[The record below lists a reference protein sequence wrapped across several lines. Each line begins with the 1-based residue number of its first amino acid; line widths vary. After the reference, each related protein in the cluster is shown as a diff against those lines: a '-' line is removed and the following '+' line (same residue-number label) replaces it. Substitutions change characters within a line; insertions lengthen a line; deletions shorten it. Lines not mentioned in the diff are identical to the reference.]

1 MPELLAAE
9 RRDLIL
15 DALRRERKLQA
26 ATLAARFGCSQDT
39 IRRDL
44 DQLAAE
50 GLVKRVHGGAL
61 PLGGAETPFAARRA
75 QQSPAKDAVARAA
88 AALIPADAVV
98 LLDGGT
104 TCLNVTRHLPAAL
117 RTTIFTT
124 SPPVAEALASH
135 PGVRVEM
142 LGGQLNPRT
151 LTTVGATTVAAL
163 SALRPDLCLLGPC
176 GLHPEVGVTVGDPDE
191 RAVKAAMIAAA
202 AETVALAT
210 SDKLGIVLPY
220 VVAELTQLGR
230 LVVELEPGDP
240 ALRPY
245 ADHGVVAVP
254 A

>member
-1 MPELLAAE
+1 MAELLAAE

-15 DALRRERKLQA
+15 EALRRERKLQA
-26 ATLAARFGCSQDT
+26 VSLAERFGCSPDT

-61 PLGGAETPFAARRA
+61 PLGGAVAPFAERRR
-75 QQSPAKDAVARAA
+75 QQSPAKEAVARAA
-88 AALIPADAVV
+88 AALIPDDAVV

-104 TCLNVTRHLPAAL
+104 TCLAVTRHLPAAL
-117 RTTIFTT
+117 RATVFTT
-124 SPPVAEALASH
+124 SPPVAEALAGH
-135 PGVRVEM
+135 PGVRAEM
-142 LGGQLNPRT
+142 LGGHLSPRT
-151 LTTVGATTVAAL
+151 LTTVGPTTVAAL
-163 SALRPDLCLLGPC
+163 ATLRPDLCLLGPC
-176 GLHPEVGVTVGDPDE
+176 GLHPDVGVTVGDPDE

-210 SDKLGIVLPY
+210 ADKLGTVLPY
-220 VVAELTQLGR
+220 VVAELAQVDR
-230 LVVELEPGDP
+230 LVVELEGEDP

-245 ADHGVVAVP
+245 ADRGLVVVP